1 MPAPT
6 EAGHAIRASRVGASE
21 VGAIVEPG
29 QHPYVTPADVYARI
43 VHGYRRP
50 VSGTRVR
57 LGNDLEAYVAKRW
70 SELERAKV
78 VRCWLTYPHPD
89 VALSATPDYYVP
101 YHSLLEVK
109 VDRGGPSDDWADLP
123 RYVYWQ
129 VVAQLACTGRDIGHV
144 AALVGSDV
152 RRFTVVRDGA
162 AEARLLAAVH
172 AFEVRHLSAKVPP
185 ADVPADLVLTV
196 APRGDDVAD
205 VMDTELDTIGQ
216 RVVDLRGRAGVVTT
230 ELDHLR
236 ALLSESMARHGLR
249 LMRGTGWTAE
259 VATRSGGQPQLVVR
273 SNRKG

>member
-6 EAGHAIRASRVGASE
+6 EAGHAIRATRVGASE

-29 QHPYVTPADVYARI
+29 QHPFTTPADIYARI

-57 LGNDLEAYVAKRW
+57 LGNDLEAYVARRW
-70 SELERAKV
+70 SELAGRKV
-78 VRCWLTYPHPD
+78 LRCSRTYPHPD

-101 YHSLLEVK
+101 ARDLLEVK

-129 VVAQLACTGRDIGHV
+129 VVAQLACTNRDVAHV

-152 RRFTVVRDGA
+152 RRFAVERDGSS
-162 AEARLLAAVH
+162 EAQLLTAVH
-172 AFEVRHLSAKVPP
+172 AFQVRHLAPKVPP
-185 ADVPADLVLTV
+185 QPVPTELTLLV
-196 APRGDDVAD
+196 APRGADVAD
-205 VMDTELDTIGQ
+205 VQDTELDRVGQ
-216 RVVDLRGRAGVVTT
+216 RVIDLRGRDRILGSEA
-230 ELDHLR
+230 DHLR
-236 ALLSESMARHGLR
+236 ALLAESMARHGLR

-259 VATRSGGQPQLVVR
+259 VAERAGSPQLVVR